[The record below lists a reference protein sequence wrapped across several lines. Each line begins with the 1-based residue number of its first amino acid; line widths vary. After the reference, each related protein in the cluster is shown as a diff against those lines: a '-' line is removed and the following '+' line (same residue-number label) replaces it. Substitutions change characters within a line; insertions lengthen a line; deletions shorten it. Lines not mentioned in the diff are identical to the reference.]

1 MAERDDQLVRMI
13 AQQVIEVLL
22 ARGASGSAG
31 ADAPAQRADIH
42 PPIGTC
48 TGDYSK
54 FPELAGKLYGGG
66 TQATGS
72 AEESAKPQAAPKNEP
87 IPLTGIITAS
97 QLQEA
102 LTAAKGDAI
111 YLAPDARLTP
121 LANDLARSHAERI
134 KRALGGGSNPSNN
147 VDVAALPW
155 LWWIDGKCP
164 VVDQVTTEHP
174 GRLRRA
180 TAGASSSALV
190 QVIRELAGAIRAKKI
205 AGGFLFVHNAARATC
220 LANRCS
226 SIRAV
231 VGTCG
236 EAVEQGVN
244 ELGANVLII
253 EYPHHGHRSTSGMVD
268 RMLQQGPR
276 PPAVVER
283 ELADL
288 HRCG

>member
-13 AQQVIEVLL
+13 AQQVIEALR
-22 ARGASGSAG
+22 ARGQGRGSAG
-31 ADAPAQRADIH
+31 EASQRADIR
-42 PPIGTC
+42 PPIGIC

-54 FPELAGKLYGGG
+54 FPELAGRLYGG
-66 TQATGS
+66 ATVPGS
-72 AEESAKPQAAPKNEP
+72 AEQSAKPQAAAKSEP

-102 LTAAKGDAI
+102 LAAAKGDAV
-111 YLAPDARLTP
+111 YLAADARLTP
-121 LANDLARSHAERI
+121 LANDLARQHAERI
-134 KRALGGGSNPSNN
+134 KRASGSTANQNSN

-164 VVDQVTTEHP
+164 VVDQVTTERP

-180 TAGASSSALV
+180 TAGASPSALV
-190 QVIRELAGAIRAKKI
+190 QVVRELTGAIRGKKI

-268 RMLQQGPR
+268 RMLQQAPK
-276 PPAVVER
+276 PPASVER

>member
-1 MAERDDQLVRMI
+1 MAQNDEQLVRMI
-13 AQQVIEVLL
+13 AQQVIEVLR
-22 ARGASGSAG
+22 ARAPGSAPG
-31 ADAPAQRADIH
+31 SEASQRADVR
-42 PPIGTC
+42 PPIGIC

-54 FPELAGKLYGGG
+54 FPELAGRLYGTASQVEGD
-66 TQATGS
+66 
-72 AEESAKPQAAPKNEP
+72 AEQSAKPQAAAKSEP

-102 LTAAKGDAI
+102 LAAAKGDAV
-111 YLAPDARLTP
+111 YLAADARLTP
-121 LANDLARSHAERI
+121 LANDLARQQAERI
-134 KRALGGGSNPSNN
+134 KRSSATSSGSGNA

-164 VVDQVTTEHP
+164 VVDQVTTERA

-180 TAGASSSALV
+180 TAGASPSALV
-190 QVIRELAGAIRAKKI
+190 QVVRELAGAIKAKKI

-253 EYPHHGHRSTSGMVD
+253 EYPHHGHRSTSGMID

-276 PPAVVER
+276 PPAAVER

-288 HRCG
+288 HRSG